1 MTAPRGPHEGH
12 HHQAIDPNADK
23 RRLRVVLALILAF
36 LCGEVVV
43 GILAHSLA
51 LLSDAGHMLT
61 DAGAIGLSLVAVNLA
76 ARPSKGGLTFGLKRA
91 EILSALVNGATLL
104 VLGAF
109 VVYEAIHRLIAPPR
123 VEGLPMLAVAIAGIG
138 VNLLATWQLAKA
150 NRTSLNIR
158 GSYKHILT
166 DLYAFV
172 GTAVAAV
179 LVLTTGFFR
188 ADSLASLAVA
198 ALMLHA
204 SYQLLRDAGRIL
216 LEAAPVGMEPR
227 EIGQSLVAHPCVTNV
242 HDLHVWEITS
252 GFPALSA
259 HVLVRPGDD
268 CHKVREDLEQLLD
281 KRFGIAHTTLQVDHD
296 QAGRLLSIRTQTG
309 RSGDG
314 DVALA
319 KPDQAG
325 DPQRDRDGEEAD
337 QGRDRYWAARDLGDV
352 RERRDVQ

>member
-1 MTAPRGPHEGH
+1 M
-12 HHQAIDPNADK
+12 
-23 RRLRVVLALILAF
+23 
-36 LCGEVVV
+36 
-43 GILAHSLA
+43 AHSLA

-76 ARPSKGGLTFGLKRA
+76 ARRPEGGLTFGLKRA

-109 VVYEAIHRLIAPPR
+109 VVYEAVHRLIAPPR

-138 VNLLATWQLAKA
+138 VNLLATWQLARA
-150 NRTSLNIR
+150 NRRSLNIR

-166 DLYAFV
+166 DLYAFI
-172 GTAVAAV
+172 GTAVAAG
-179 LVLTTGFFR
+179 LILTTGFFR
-188 ADSLASLAVA
+188 ADALASLAVA
-198 ALMLHA
+198 VLMLHA

-268 CHKVREDLEQLLD
+268 CHKVREELEQLLD
-281 KRFGIAHTTLQVDHD
+281 ERFGIAHTTLQVDHD
-296 QAGRLLSIRTQTG
+296 QAGRLLSIQKRPAEQ
-309 RSGDG
+309 
-314 DVALA
+314 
-319 KPDQAG
+319 
-325 DPQRDRDGEEAD
+325 
-337 QGRDRYWAARDLGDV
+337 
-352 RERRDVQ
+352 

>member
-1 MTAPRGPHEGH
+1 MTAHHGSHEGH
-12 HHQAIDPNADK
+12 LHQAIDPDADK

-36 LCGEVVV
+36 MSGEVVV
-43 GILAHSLA
+43 GIMAHSLA

-76 ARPSKGGLTFGLKRA
+76 ARRPEGGLTFGLKRA

-138 VNLLATWQLAKA
+138 VNLLATWQLARA
-150 NRTSLNIR
+150 NRSSLNIR

-166 DLYAFV
+166 DLYAFI
-172 GTAVAAV
+172 GTAVAAG
-179 LVLTTGFFR
+179 LILTTGFFR
-188 ADSLASLAVA
+188 ADALASLAVA

-216 LEAAPVGMEPR
+216 LEAAPAGMEPR

-268 CHKVREDLEQLLD
+268 CHKVREELEQLLD
-281 KRFGIAHTTLQVDHD
+281 ERFGIAHTTLQVDHD
-296 QAGRLLSIRTQTG
+296 QAGRLLSIQKRPAEQ
-309 RSGDG
+309 
-314 DVALA
+314 
-319 KPDQAG
+319 
-325 DPQRDRDGEEAD
+325 
-337 QGRDRYWAARDLGDV
+337 
-352 RERRDVQ
+352 